1 VLARVKPKTKK
12 AAQPA
17 REVVTAELVPVAPTG
32 PGSAIALRHEPQSTA
47 RVRTL
52 MAAFFAKRSRLTI
65 RNYRLDLVH
74 FGRWWRAGGPR
85 YEGAGDRPIAL
96 PKIRLTS
103 DEERDAFV
111 AEVLREYHALDHMD
125 GRVVAEWYQADL
137 RNGSLGEPYAV
148 QTANHRI
155 AALKAVTDLAE
166 ALGLCSFDL
175 SKVESLERERSRDTE
190 GCGEDGFH
198 ALLAQAKKEV
208 REAGNPV
215 EKFRALRTEVLLR
228 FMYDCGMRR
237 FEGLQI
243 RWPEHVDLK
252 KGRLFFR
259 RKKRKE
265 GTWIEALNDEGIATI
280 KTYLVQ
286 RGNRPGYLVY
296 GRYIDRPMDVS
307 AVNRSIAGL
316 SKRAKIAVTP
326 HGLRHTAATV
336 LLDKTDGNVRS
347 VAEFLGH
354 RGLGTV
360 QEYDD
365 ARKKLPKQMGALLAK
380 RGKARRRKAT
390 RRR

>member
-1 VLARVKPKTKK
+1 MARVKPPAKK
-12 AAQPA
+12 ASRPA
-17 REVVTAELVPVAPTG
+17 TSPRDVVTAELVPVG
-32 PGSAIALRHEPQSTA
+32 PGDSIAIRRDLRTTA
-47 RVRTL
+47 QVATL
-52 MAAFFAKRSRLTI
+52 MAAFFAKRSALTI

-85 YEGAGDRPIAL
+85 YKGAGAKPITL
-96 PKIRLTS
+96 PRVELRN
-103 DEERDAFV
+103 DDERDAFI
-111 AEVLREYHALDHMD
+111 AEVLREYHALDRMH
-125 GRVVAEWYQADL
+125 GLVVATWYQADL
-137 RNGSLGEPYAV
+137 RNGCLGIKYAV
-148 QTANHRI
+148 QTTNHRI

-166 ALGLCSFDL
+166 TLGLCSFDL
-175 SKVESLERERSRDTE
+175 SKIESLERERVRDTE

-198 ALLAQAKKEV
+198 DLLAQAKKEV
-208 REAGNPV
+208 REAKDPV
-215 EKFRALRTEVLLR
+215 DKFRALRTEVLLR

-252 KGRLFFR
+252 NGRLFFR

-265 GTWIEALNDEGIATI
+265 AAWVEALNTEAISSI
-280 KTYLVQ
+280 KKYLEE
-286 RGNRPGYLVY
+286 RGEAPGYLIY

-307 AVNRSIAGL
+307 MVNRLIDDL
-316 SKRAKIAVTP
+316 SERSKVGVTP

-336 LLDKTDGNVRS
+336 LLDKTDGNVRA

-365 ARKKLPKQMGALLAK
+365 ARQKLPKQMGALLAK
-380 RGKARRRKAT
+380 RSNTQRRGPKRK
-390 RRR
+390 